1 MYRELPCT
9 RIDAKGTRRTTDP
22 VAEEVPVTVTVNGRQ
37 VATAM
42 TSSAGLEEFALGF
55 LFTEGIIKGKA
66 DVDSIQVEKNGVK
79 VITKDLLRVLGPKRT
94 ILSGCGGSASFLDPA
109 KLPKVTSSLTVP
121 SGEISASMKE
131 LLQSDIHQ
139 LTGGVH
145 VVGLCGD
152 GKVLARA
159 FDIGRHNAL
168 DRLAGTALLRGID
181 LGQAFVL
188 SSGRISSEMTRKC
201 LVAGIPLI
209 ASRGATTTLA
219 VSLAEGNGLTV
230 IGFVR
235 AGGMNIY
242 TNPERVTFK
251 PKEA

>member
-1 MYRELPCT
+1 MYRDLSCT
-9 RIDAKGTRRTTDP
+9 RIGREGRREGTDP

-42 TSSAGLEEFALGF
+42 ISPADPGEFAIGF
-55 LFTEGIIKGKA
+55 LFTEGIIKGKG
-66 DVDSIQVEKNGVK
+66 DIDSLQVEKNSVK
-79 VITKDLLRVLGPKRT
+79 IITKDLLRVVGPRRT
-94 ILSGCGGSASFLDPA
+94 ILSGCGGSSSFLDPA

-121 SGEISASMKE
+121 AEEIPHLMKE
-131 LLQSDIHQ
+131 LLQSEIHK

-152 GKVLARA
+152 GRILSTA

-168 DRLAGTALLRGID
+168 DRLAGRALIQGLD
-181 LGQAFVL
+181 LGQSYVL

-209 ASRGATTTLA
+209 ASRGATTALA
-219 VSLAEGNGLTV
+219 VNLAEGNGLTV

-235 AGGMNIY
+235 GGGMNIY
-242 TNPERVTFK
+242 SNPQRVMS
-251 PKEA
+251 P

>member
-9 RIDAKGTRRTTDP
+9 RVGREGTRESTDP

-42 TSSAGLEEFALGF
+42 TSPGGLGEFALGF
-55 LFTEGIIKGKA
+55 LFTEGIIRGKG
-66 DVDSIQVEKNGVK
+66 DIDSVQVEKNSVK
-79 VITKDLLRVLGPKRT
+79 VITKDLLRVVGPKRT
-94 ILSGCGGSASFLDPA
+94 ILSGCGGSSSFLDPA
-109 KLPKVTSSLTVP
+109 KLPKVTSTLTV
-121 SGEISASMKE
+121 SALEISRFMKE

-145 VVGLCGD
+145 AVGLCTG
-152 GKVLARA
+152 GQLMAKA

-168 DRLAGTALLRGID
+168 DRLAGQALLSGTD
-181 LGQAFVL
+181 LGQAYVL

-201 LVAGIPLI
+201 LTAGIPLI

-235 AGGMNIY
+235 GGGMNIY
-242 TNPERVTFK
+242 TNPHRVTS
-251 PKEA
+251 P

>member
-1 MYRELPCT
+1 MYRELSCT
-9 RIDAKGTRRTTDP
+9 RVDAKGARKATDP
-22 VAEEVPVTVTVNGRQ
+22 VAEEVPATVTVNGRQ

-42 TSSAGLEEFALGF
+42 TSPEGLEEFALGF
-55 LFTEGIIKGKA
+55 LFTEGIIRGKG
-66 DVDSIQVEKNGVK
+66 DIDSLQLEKNGVK
-79 VITKDLLRVLGPKRT
+79 VITKDLLRVVGPRRT
-94 ILSGCGGSASFLDPA
+94 ILSGCGGSASFLDPS
-109 KLPKVTSSLTVP
+109 KLPKVTSSLAVP
-121 SGEISASMKE
+121 AEEISLLTKD

-145 VVGLCGD
+145 VVGLCG
-152 GKVLARA
+152 GGQLMAKA

-168 DRLAGTALLRGID
+168 DRVAGQALLRGID
-181 LGQAFVL
+181 LGQAYVL
-188 SSGRISSEMTRKC
+188 SSGRISSEMVRKC

-219 VSLAEGNGLTV
+219 VSLAEKNGLTV

-242 TNPERVTFK
+242 TNPHRVTRG
-251 PKEA
+251 

>member
-9 RIDAKGTRRTTDP
+9 RLGPKGPRETTDP

-42 TSSAGLEEFALGF
+42 TSPAGLEEFALGF
-55 LFTEGIIKGKA
+55 LFTEGIIRGKGEI
-66 DVDSIQVEKNGVK
+66 DSIQVEKTGVK
-79 VITKDLLRVLGPKRT
+79 VITKDLLRVVGPKRI
-94 ILSGCGGSASFLDPA
+94 ILSGCGGSSSFLDPS
-109 KLPKVTSSLTVP
+109 KLPKVDSPLTVP
-121 SGEISASMKE
+121 AEEISRAMKD
-131 LLQSDIHQ
+131 LLQSDIHR

-145 VVGLCGD
+145 AVGLCRG
-152 GKVLARA
+152 GELAAKA

-168 DRLAGTALLRGID
+168 DRLCGQALIGGID
-181 LGQAFVL
+181 LGQAFVV
-188 SSGRISSEMTRKC
+188 SSGRISSEMVRKC

-219 VSLAEGNGLTV
+219 VSLAESNGLTV

-235 AGGMNIY
+235 GGGMNIY
-242 TNPERVTFK
+242 TNPQRVTS
-251 PKEA
+251 P

>member
-1 MYRELPCT
+1 MMYRDLPCT
-9 RIDAKGTRRTTDP
+9 KVNPEGTEETTDP

-42 TSSAGLEEFALGF
+42 ISPEGLEEFALGF
-55 LFTEGIIKGKA
+55 LFTEGIIKGREEI
-66 DVDSIQVEKNGVK
+66 DSIQVEKGSVK
-79 VITKDLLRVLGPKRT
+79 VITKNLLRVVGPRRT
-94 ILSGCGGSASFLDPA
+94 ILSGCGGSSSFLDPA
-109 KLPKVTSSLTVP
+109 KLPKVGSDLTVQAE
-121 SGEISASMKE
+121 EISRFMKD
-131 LLQSDIHQ
+131 LLRSDIHQ

-152 GKVLARA
+152 GRILSTAY
-159 FDIGRHNAL
+159 DIGRHNAL
-168 DRLAGTALLRGID
+168 DRLAGQALIRGID
-181 LGQAFVL
+181 PGRTWVL

-219 VSLAEGNGLTV
+219 VSLAEKNGLTV

-235 AGGMNIY
+235 GGGMNVY
-242 TNPERVTFK
+242 TNPWRVTRG
-251 PKEA
+251 

>member
-1 MYRELPCT
+1 MYRDLPCT
-9 RIDAKGTRRTTDP
+9 RVDAKGVQETTDP
-22 VAEEVPVTVTVNGRQ
+22 VAEEVPVTITVNGRQ

-42 TSSAGLEEFALGF
+42 TSPTGLEEFAVGF
-55 LFTEGIIKGKA
+55 LFTEGIIRGKGEI
-66 DVDSIQVEKNGVK
+66 DSLQVEKDSVK
-79 VITKDLLRVLGPKRT
+79 VITKDLLRVVGPKRT

-109 KLPKVTSSLTVP
+109 KLPKITSPLTVP
-121 SGEISASMKE
+121 AGEISRFMTE
-131 LLQSDIHQ
+131 LLRSDIHRI
-139 LTGGVH
+139 TGGVH

-152 GKVLARA
+152 SGIRARA

-168 DRLAGTALLRGID
+168 DRLVGQALRGDID
-181 LGQAFVL
+181 LGRSYVL
-188 SSGRISSEMTRKC
+188 SSGRISSEMVRKC

-219 VSLAEGNGLTV
+219 VSLAGGNGLTV

-242 TNPERVTFK
+242 TNPQRVT
-251 PKEA
+251 

>member
-9 RIDAKGTRRTTDP
+9 RVDGKGIREITDP

-37 VATAM
+37 VAVAM
-42 TSSAGLEEFALGF
+42 ASPSDLEEFAIGF
-55 LFTEGIIKGKA
+55 LFTEGIIKGKGEI
-66 DVDSIQVEKNGVK
+66 DSIQVEKNGVK
-79 VITKDLLRVLGPKRT
+79 VITRDLLRVVGPRRT
-94 ILSGCGGSASFLDPA
+94 ILSGCGGSASFLDPG
-109 KLPKVTSSLTVP
+109 KLPEVTSPFTVP
-121 SGEISASMKE
+121 AGAISRTMKE

-152 GKVLARA
+152 DGVIARA

-168 DRLAGTALLRGID
+168 DRLVGHALIRGID
-181 LGQAFVL
+181 LGQAYVI
-188 SSGRISSEMTRKC
+188 SSGRISSEMVRKC

-219 VSLAEGNGLTV
+219 VILAEKKGLTV

-235 AGGMNIY
+235 AGAMNIY
-242 TNPERVTFK
+242 TNPRRVT
-251 PKEA
+251 

>member
-9 RIDAKGTRRTTDP
+9 RVGPDGAREATDP

-37 VATAM
+37 VAVAM
-42 TSSAGLEEFALGF
+42 TSPSDLEEFATGF
-55 LFTEGIIKGKA
+55 LFTEGIIKGKG
-66 DVDSIQVEKNGVK
+66 DIDSIQVEKNGVK
-79 VITKDLLRVLGPKRT
+79 VITRDLLRVVGPKRT

-109 KLPKVTSSLTVP
+109 KLPKVTSPLTVP
-121 SGEISASMKE
+121 AGEISRTMKE

-145 VVGLCGD
+145 VVGLCG
-152 GKVLARA
+152 GGGVMARA

-168 DRLAGTALLRGID
+168 DRLVGHALIHGIG
-181 LGQAFVL
+181 LGQAYVVT
-188 SSGRISSEMTRKC
+188 SGRISSEMVRKC

-219 VSLAEGNGLTV
+219 VTLAEGNGLTV

-235 AGGMNIY
+235 AGSMNIY
-242 TNPERVTFK
+242 TNPQRVT
-251 PKEA
+251 